1 MEFQLRLDNRLPRV
15 LHALLHIAQCEH
27 IMTSDIMGQMLGMDA
42 SQVRRT
48 MAGLRKVGIV
58 SSTKGHGGGWHLNK
72 TLDEIS
78 LHEVY
83 EALGSPT
90 LFALGQADDETNCQL
105 ERAANHATQNALQ
118 AAQKSFD
125 KQLLNVSVADLIDSG
140 TQRVNRKN
148 VHNIDEQPS
157 GKA

>member
-1 MEFQLRLDNRLPRV
+1 MEIKLRRDNRLPRV
-15 LHALLHIAQCEH
+15 LHALLHIEQTIH
-27 IMTSDIMGQMLGMDA
+27 PITSEMMGQMLGMDA

-58 SSTKGHGGGWHLNK
+58 GSTKGHGGGWHLNK
-72 TLDEIS
+72 PLNEIS

-90 LFALGQADDETNCQL
+90 LFALGQADDEPNCKL
-105 ERAANHATQNALQ
+105 ERAANNATQNALR

-125 KQLLNVSVADLIDSG
+125 EQLLNASVADLIGFQITKIKLD
-140 TQRVNRKN
+140 NL
-148 VHNIDEQPS
+148 
-157 GKA
+157 

>member
-1 MEFQLRLDNRLPRV
+1 MEIQLRLNNRLPRV

-27 IMTSDIMGQMLGMDA
+27 VMTSDIMGQMLGMDA

-58 SSTKGHGGGWHLNK
+58 GSTKGHGGGWHLNK

-90 LFALGQADDETNCQL
+90 LFALGRADDEPDCQL
-105 ERAANHATQNALQ
+105 ERAANQATQNALL

-125 KQLLNVSVADLIDSG
+125 EQLLNISVADLIG
-140 TQRVNRKN
+140 FPATKTNK
-148 VHNIDEQPS
+148 
-157 GKA
+157 

>member
-1 MEFQLRLDNRLPRV
+1 MRLDNRLPRV
-15 LHALLHIAQCEH
+15 LHALLHIEQTKH
-27 IMTSDIMGQMLGMDA
+27 PITSDMMGQMLGMDA

-58 SSTKGHGGGWHLNK
+58 GSTKGHGGGWHLNK
-72 TLDEIS
+72 SLSEIS

-90 LFALGQADDETNCQL
+90 LFALGQTDDEPDCKL
-105 ERAANHATQNALQ
+105 ERAANHATQNALR

-125 KQLLNVSVADLIDSG
+125 AQLLNVSVADLIG
-140 TQRVNRKN
+140 YHK
-148 VHNIDEQPS
+148 
-157 GKA
+157 